1 MHPHREISDLTLEQY
16 ALGELPVEKEARV
29 RAALEKDAAL
39 QARLAALQDSDR
51 QILADYP
58 AARMAAAIRERQNA
72 GQARRPGQD
81 GEASRFTRLRAAG
94 RTPFAFALPAAA
106 AVLLFLSFM
115 AYREGVLPQM
125 ASSMSEVTRMKG
137 ARPHLSVYRKTTTG
151 AEQLAAG
158 QPARQRDVLQI
169 SYTAADARFG
179 VILSLDGRGTVT
191 WHLPPVGAGVS
202 FDGALAHPAG
212 GGRPALRLRAGRRA
226 GLREVHLRVLRGVLR
241 RARGRA
247 GGPPGRLPARHGRER
262 GTRAA
267 LGPEAVLRRIEK
279 AGVTA

>member
-29 RAALEKDAAL
+29 RAALEKDSTL

-72 GQARRPGQD
+72 RPARRPGQE

-191 WHLPPVGAGVS
+191 WHLPPIGAGSPSTAPSLTRQGEVVLPSAYELDDAPGFERFIFVYSAAS
-202 FDGALAHPAG
+202 FDARVVEQAVRQVASRPGTAESAALALPSG
-212 GGRPALRLRAGRRA
+212 LKQFSVALKKQG
-226 GLREVHLRVLRGVLR
+226 
-241 RARGRA
+241 
-247 GGPPGRLPARHGRER
+247 
-262 GTRAA
+262 
-267 LGPEAVLRRIEK
+267 
-279 AGVTA
+279 